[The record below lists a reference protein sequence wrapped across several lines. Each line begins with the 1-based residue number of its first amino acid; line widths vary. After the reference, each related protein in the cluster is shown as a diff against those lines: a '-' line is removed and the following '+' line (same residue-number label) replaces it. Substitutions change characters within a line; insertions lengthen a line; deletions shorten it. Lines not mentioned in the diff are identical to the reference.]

1 MFRETYYEIIKIF
14 TQKKNFVVIF
24 GHLFMMALCFVAFKT
39 NDFKFIGGD
48 VRDMFSGDI
57 MQFIDGM
64 FFARLAAIPTFMMIM
79 PIFVST
85 LAGDIIAGEIQDG
98 SLKLYLARPRS
109 RIRLV
114 ASKMLA
120 IFAVTLLYSLYFS
133 LVCLLIGII
142 FFGLPNSSQ
151 LIYMRGMGLGNS
163 IVLMD
168 LAGASFR
175 YLLMTLYYSF
185 SLMALASIVLF
196 LSTIF
201 NRMTAATVSGI
212 TLYFVCYI
220 IERLPFAEKIAP
232 YMLSRVMNY
241 PDLYI
246 LEIPLGRFTANMAA
260 LSIYIAFFMM
270 LSMINF
276 SMKDIK

>member
-1 MFRETYYEIIKIF
+1 MF
-14 TQKKNFVVIF
+14 
-24 GHLFMMALCFVAFKT
+24 
-39 NDFKFIGGD
+39 
-48 VRDMFSGDI
+48 GDI
-57 MQFIDGM
+57 MQFVDGM
-64 FFARLAAIPTFMMIM
+64 FFARMAAIPTFMMIM

-120 IFAVTLLYSLYFS
+120 IFVVTLIYCLYFS
-133 LVCLLIGII
+133 ALCLIIGII
-142 FFGLPNSSQ
+142 FFGKPVDSQ

-163 IVLMD
+163 IVLMT
-168 LAGASFR
+168 LGNAMLR

-185 SLMALASIVLF
+185 SLMALAAIVLF

-241 PDLYI
+241 PDLY
-246 LEIPLGRFTANMAA
+246 LLNIPMGRFSANMAA
-260 LSIYIAFFMM
+260 LSIYIAFFLM
-270 LSMINF
+270 LSMISF

>member
-1 MFRETYYEIIKIF
+1 MLRETCYEIIKIF
-14 TQKKNFVVIF
+14 SQKKNYVVIF
-24 GHLFMMALCFVAFKT
+24 GHILMLLLCYVAFKT
-39 NDFKFIGGD
+39 NNFRFISGD
-48 VRDMFSGDI
+48 VRDMFGDI
-57 MQFIDGM
+57 TQFVDGM

-85 LAGDIIAGEIQDG
+85 IAGDIIAGEIQDG
-98 SLKLYLARPRS
+98 SLKLYMARPRS
-109 RIRLV
+109 RCRLV

-120 IFAVTLLYSLYFS
+120 IFIVTLIYCIYFAAF
-133 LVCLLIGII
+133 CLLIGVIL
-142 FFGLPNSSQ
+142 FGRPLDSQ

-168 LAGASFR
+168 LASAAWR

-185 SLMALASIVLF
+185 SLMSLASIVLF
-196 LSTIF
+196 LSTLF

-220 IERLPFAEKIAP
+220 IERLPFAENIAP
-232 YMLSRVMNY
+232 YLLSRVMNY

-246 LEIPLGRFTANMAA
+246 LDIPLGRFAGNMTA
-260 LSIYIAFFMM
+260 LSLYISLFLM
-270 LSMINF
+270 LSMITF

>member
-1 MFRETYYEIIKIF
+1 MLRETYYEIIKIF
-14 TQKKNFVVIF
+14 TQKKNYVVIF
-24 GHLFMMALCFVAFKT
+24 GHLLMLLLCYVAFRT
-39 NDFKFIGGD
+39 NNFHFIGGD
-48 VRDMFSGDI
+48 VREMFGDI
-57 MQFIDGM
+57 TQFVDGM
-64 FFARLAAIPTFMMIM
+64 FFARLAALPTFMMIM

-85 LAGDIIAGEIQDG
+85 IAGDIIAGEIQDG

-109 RIRLV
+109 RSRLV

-120 IFAVTLLYSLYFS
+120 VFVVTLIYCIYFS
-133 LVCLLIGII
+133 VLCLVVGILLVGKPL
-142 FFGLPNSSQ
+142 GSQ

-168 LAGASFR
+168 LAGATWR
-175 YLLMTLYYSF
+175 YVLMTLYYSF
-185 SLMALASIVLF
+185 SLMSLAAIVLF
-196 LSTIF
+196 LSTLF

-246 LEIPLGRFTANMAA
+246 LEIPLGRFAGNMAA
-260 LSIYIAFFMM
+260 LGLYVALFLM
-270 LSMINF
+270 LSMISF

>member
-1 MFRETYYEIIKIF
+1 MLRETYYEIIKIF
-14 TQKKNFVVIF
+14 TQKKNYVVIF
-24 GHLFMMALCFVAFKT
+24 GHIFMMLLCYIAFKT
-39 NDFKFIGGD
+39 SNLRFIGSD
-48 VRDMFSGDI
+48 VRDMFGDI

-64 FFARLAAIPTFMMIM
+64 FFARIAAIPTFMMIM

-120 IFAVTLLYSLYFS
+120 VFSVTLLYCIYFS
-133 LVCLLIGII
+133 LFSLVLGII
-142 FFGLPNSSQ
+142 FFGWPGNSQ

-168 LAGASFR
+168 LAGASAR
-175 YLLMTLYYSF
+175 YILMTLYYSY
-185 SLMALASIVLF
+185 SLMALAGIVLF

-232 YMLSRVMNY
+232 YMLSHVMNY

-260 LSIYIAFFMM
+260 LSIYTALFVM
-270 LSMINF
+270 LSMITF